1 MSARR
6 LFRAGYPVAAVLLA
20 ATLAAPGALATPPE
34 PTAPAPPATAS
45 EPTPTVDE
53 IVAGYV
59 EARGGLKRLRALQT
73 LRQHGRV
80 HAGPGRDGLVTREI
94 KRGGRIR
101 FEFTVQ
107 GVTGV
112 LASDGPRG
120 WKVYPFEGETGVQP
134 LPDEVLV
141 DAAEQADI
149 DGPLVDWKSKGH
161 QVELAG
167 REVVDGR
174 ETWKLKVTLRSGG
187 VLYSYLDVKSS
198 TQVKTESTRHV
209 RGRPVRIDTT
219 FGDYRKTKGI
229 LFPRLVEVRA
239 AGRPQVLRLLVDE
252 VEVNPPLGDARF
264 VPPA

>member
-1 MSARR
+1 MSRMESSR
-6 LFRAGYPVAAVLLA
+6 FGYPMAAALIV
-20 ATLAAPGALATPPE
+20 ATLAAPGALATPPA
-34 PTAPAPPATAS
+34 PTASATA
-45 EPTPTVDE
+45 PGPAPTVDE

-59 EARGGLKRLRALQT
+59 EARGGLKRLRSLQT
-73 LRQHGRV
+73 LRQQGRV
-80 HAGPGRDGLVTREI
+80 NAGAGRDGLVTREI
-94 KRGGRIR
+94 KRPGRIR
-101 FEFTVQ
+101 FELTVQ

-112 LASDGPRG
+112 LASDGQRG

-149 DGPLVDWKSKGH
+149 DGPLVDWKSKGN

-174 ETWKLKVTLRSGG
+174 EAWKLKVTLRSGG
-187 VLYSYLDVKSS
+187 VLFSYLDVETS
-198 TQVKTESTRHV
+198 TQVRTESTRHV

-219 FGDYRKTKGI
+219 FGDFRKTKGI

-239 AGRPQVLRLLVDE
+239 AGRPQVLRLMVDE
-252 VEVNPPLGDARF
+252 VEVNPPLSDGRF